1 MAREI
6 DESWIDD
13 AIQRYKRFDQQREQY
28 EKAVASQLVSVH
40 SPDDTIEIVVTAA
53 GEITDIELRG
63 SLHHRNPVEFA
74 HELKAVITSAAEAA
88 RWAREKLHGE
98 VFGKLHSLGEDT

>member
-6 DESWIDD
+6 DESWIDE
-13 AIQRYKRFDQQREQY
+13 AIDRHRRFEQLRREY
-28 EKAVASQLVSVH
+28 DKAVASQLVTVH
-40 SPDDTIEIVVTAA
+40 SPDDSIEIVVTAA
-53 GEITDIELRG
+53 GDITDVHLNG

-74 HELKAVITSAAEAA
+74 REIQAVVTNAAEAA

-98 VFGKLHSLGEDT
+98 VFGKLHSLGEL

>member
-6 DESWIDD
+6 DEAWIDE
-13 AIQRYKRFDQQREQY
+13 AIDRYRRIDQLRTDFD
-28 EKAVASQLVSVH
+28 KAVAAHSVSVH

-53 GEITDIELRG
+53 GEITDVRIHG
-63 SLHHRNPVEFA
+63 SLHHRHPAEFA
-74 HELKAVITSAAEAA
+74 REMQAVVTTASEAA

-98 VFGKLHSLGEDT
+98 IFGRLRSLGEV